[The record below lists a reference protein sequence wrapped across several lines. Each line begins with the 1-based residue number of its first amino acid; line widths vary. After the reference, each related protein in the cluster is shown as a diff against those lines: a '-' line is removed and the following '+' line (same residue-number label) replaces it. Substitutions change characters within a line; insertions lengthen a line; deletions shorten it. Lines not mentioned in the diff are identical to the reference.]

1 METTQ
6 SSEGDFWRERAEQLE
21 GALDSR
27 ITIEQAK
34 GVLAERLGLDIDGA
48 FSVLRGAAR
57 SDRAKLHEL
66 ARAVVASNE
75 TPVTIIRFLARHPS
89 FLRASSRDERAV
101 RTEQFFRRVNETM
114 RGELGN
120 GDGQFLCECGNIACN
135 ERLALSAEDL
145 RVLHSA
151 DDLFAILPGHEIPE
165 IETGVTHNGYYAIVQ
180 KRVG

>member
-75 TPVTIIRFLARHPS
+75 TPVTIIRFPPRPP
-89 FLRASSRDERAV
+89 
-101 RTEQFFRRVNETM
+101 
-114 RGELGN
+114 
-120 GDGQFLCECGNIACN
+120 
-135 ERLALSAEDL
+135 

-165 IETGVTHNGYYAIVQ
+165 IETVVTHNGYYAIVQ